1 MNIKN
6 IFLGAFLCL
15 SSISFADEEASLKP
29 KKGIPV
35 KEQNM
40 SSDVVKTPSG
50 LAYSIIKQA
59 PEGAASPTKG
69 QQVVVHYSGWLD
81 NGKGE
86 IGKKFDSSVDRGS
99 AFNFT
104 IGVDQVIKGWDTG
117 VMMMKVGE
125 KRRLYIPAS
134 LGYGSRGAGG
144 VIPANAALIF
154 DVELL
159 EIKK

>member
-1 MNIKN
+1 MDVKN
-6 IFLGAFLCL
+6 ILLAACLCL

-29 KKGIPV
+29 KKGIPI

-50 LAYSIIKQA
+50 LAYSIIKEA
-59 PEGAASPTKG
+59 PEGAASPAKG

-86 IGKKFDSSVDRGS
+86 ISKKFDSSVDRGS
-99 AFNFT
+99 PFNFT
-104 IGVDQVIKGWDTG
+104 IGVGQVISGWDSG

-125 KRRLYIPAS
+125 KRRLYIPAN